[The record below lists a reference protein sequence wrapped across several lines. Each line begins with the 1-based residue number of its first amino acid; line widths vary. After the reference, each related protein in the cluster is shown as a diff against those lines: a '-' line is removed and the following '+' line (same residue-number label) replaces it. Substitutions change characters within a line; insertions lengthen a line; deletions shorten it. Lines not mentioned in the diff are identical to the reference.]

1 MTKTEKRK
9 LNNGYLKMA
18 IGFTL
23 STLTTPLLNSV
34 DTAVVGRLPNP
45 VYIGGVALGG
55 TIFNTIYW
63 ILGFL
68 RVSTSGYS
76 AKAFGMKDEKE
87 EILAL
92 IRPMIISVI
101 TGLLFFVFQNG
112 ILNLALRF
120 YKADEQVL
128 HYMGVYYK
136 ILIWGAPFVLLNY
149 TFLGWIMGRKQIR
162 ECLIL

>member
-55 TIFNTIYW
+55 TI
-63 ILGFL
+63 
-68 RVSTSGYS
+68 
-76 AKAFGMKDEKE
+76 
-87 EILAL
+87 
-92 IRPMIISVI
+92 
-101 TGLLFFVFQNG
+101 
-112 ILNLALRF
+112 
-120 YKADEQVL
+120 
-128 HYMGVYYK
+128 
-136 ILIWGAPFVLLNY
+136 
-149 TFLGWIMGRKQIR
+149 
-162 ECLIL
+162 